1 MKMELTE
8 GTKRLFTRT
17 AEALTGSARRVFMA
31 GVVQDLGKGG
41 QRRAETELGWNRG
54 TIRKGQHELGSGVE
68 CVDNFSTRGRKR
80 AEEHLPNLLEAIQ
93 AIAGAQS
100 QTDPTF
106 ETTRLYTRLTAAEIR
121 QQLALQKG
129 YREDALPTEET
140 IRVKVNQLDYRLRNV
155 QKSRPQKK
163 LPETDAIFDQ
173 LDKLHT
179 VALADPSILRLSL
192 DAKATV
198 LIGPF
203 SRHGQTRVV
212 VRAMD
217 HDFRPDQ
224 TLTPWGI
231 FLPEHNELYLY
242 FTASTVTADFMVDC
256 LQDFW
261 QTVGDRFPLVAT
273 LLLNQDN
280 GPENHSRRT
289 QFMKR
294 MTEFADQFQLTVQL
308 AYYPPYHSKYNPIE
322 RVWGVLEQHWNGSLL
337 DTIETVLKFA
347 QTMTWNGVRPV
358 VELVK
363 KAYEKGIKL
372 TKKEMDELEKRFE
385 RLSGLDKWFVKI
397 APIPQALLG

>member
-1 MKMELTE
+1 MELTE

-179 VALADPSILRLSL
+179 VALADPSLLRLSL

-308 AYYPPYHSKYNPIE
+308 AYYPPYHIKYYQIE
-322 RVWGVLEQHWNGSLL
+322 RVWGVL
-337 DTIETVLKFA
+337 
-347 QTMTWNGVRPV
+347 
-358 VELVK
+358 
-363 KAYEKGIKL
+363 
-372 TKKEMDELEKRFE
+372 
-385 RLSGLDKWFVKI
+385 
-397 APIPQALLG
+397 